1 MFKKYCLLALTSAL
15 LAGFVIADDDD
26 EERREKAEEMR
37 EKYKERHED
46 DDEDRREEAE
56 EMREKYKE
64 RHQDDRE
71 KLEKKHKHEK
81 HSKEA
86 KGKHKDKA
94 KKPKD
99 MHGRDWAAEKGK
111 KHGWE
116 DGKPAKYRDRDDDD
130 RDHDHDH
137 ESDHDDRSPETRNPE
152 QDVAESQDPEQT
164 LRDMA
169 KDTAARK
176 AGAEKGSASEALIH
190 MGTDAILDR
199 AKGGGGQSQ

>member
-1 MFKKYCLLALTSAL
+1 MVKKYCLLALASAL
-15 LAGFVIADDDD
+15 LAGFVVADDDGD
-26 EERREKAEEMR
+26 DRREKAEEMR
-37 EKYKERHED
+37 EKHRERYED
-46 DDEDRREEAE
+46 DRDKDREE
-56 EMREKYKE
+56 
-64 RHQDDRE
+64 
-71 KLEKKHKHEK
+71 LEKNHKKEKHK
-81 HSKEA
+81 HSKEG
-86 KGKHKDKA
+86 KGKHPDKT

-116 DGKPAKYRDRDDDD
+116 GGKPEEYRDRDDEE

-137 ESDHDDRSPETRNPE
+137 ESDHDDSSPAARDPE
-152 QDVAESQDPEQT
+152 HDVAESQDPEQT

-199 AKGGGGQSQ
+199 AKGDGGQSQ